1 MTDLATVLP
10 RPLAPPPAVRPKLWV
25 GLFGSKLNTA
35 ITLGFAALIWWVGIP
50 FLRWAVIDA
59 TWTGTAETCAAG
71 HGACW
76 AFVVE
81 KAPLLAFGLYPPDE
95 RPRALAALLLMVGL
109 IVASTRPRFW
119 RRGLVVA
126 WVAVL
131 ATVVALLAGVG
142 PLAAVSSERWGGLPI
157 TFFLAMTAFA
167 GAFPLAIGLALA
179 RRSKMGGIRLLAG
192 AFVETVRGVPLI
204 TLLYASTL
212 LVPLMLPAGVAI
224 DKFARATAMLV
235 LFTAAYLAEIVR
247 AGLAAV
253 PAGQSEAARALGLSP
268 WQTTRLVVLPQALK
282 VSIPS
287 MVTLA
292 IGILLDTTLVV
303 IIGMYELLNAAR
315 TAANDPAWLGFFD
328 EAYAVAALVY
338 FVLGFAG
345 SRWSLTLERRFAR
358 GR

>member
-1 MTDLATVLP
+1 MTDLAVLP
-10 RPLAPPPAVRPKLWV
+10 SRPAPRPPKVRSKLVV
-25 GLFGSKLNTA
+25 GLVGSRTNAA
-35 ITLGFAALIWWVGIP
+35 ITLGFLALIWWVGVP
-50 FLRWAVIDA
+50 FVRWALVDA

-71 HGACW
+71 RGACW

-81 KAPLLAFGLYPPDE
+81 KAPLLAFGLYPPE
-95 RPRALAALLLMVGL
+95 HRLRALLALILMAVLL
-109 IVASTRPRFW
+109 VASTRPRVW
-119 RRGLVVA
+119 GRGLVVA
-126 WVAVL
+126 WVATLL
-131 ATVVALLAGVG
+131 AVVALLAGVG
-142 PLAAVSSERWGGLPI
+142 PLASVSSERWGGLPI
-157 TFFLAMTAFA
+157 TLFLSMVAFG

-179 RRSKMGGIRLLAG
+179 RRSKMGGVRLLATV
-192 AFVETVRGVPLI
+192 FVETVRGVPLI

-212 LVPLMLPAGVAI
+212 LVPLMLPAGVTV
-224 DKFARATAMLV
+224 DKFARATVMLV

-247 AGLAAV
+247 SGLAAV
-253 PAGQSEAARALGLSP
+253 PIGQWEAARALGLSP

-315 TAANDPAWLGFFD
+315 AAANDPAWLGFFD
-328 EAYAVAALVY
+328 EAYAVAAIVY
-338 FVLGFAG
+338 FALGFLG
-345 SRWSLTLERRFAR
+345 SRWSLSLERRLAR